1 MLLII
6 DCTEVFIE
14 KPSDLLVQAQVWSNY
29 KHHLTLT
36 FLIGVTPQGTI
47 SYVYI
52 PLCWWCKEIV
62 ECSNLTDYLL
72 IVIADRGLPVM
83 IMPRWLLLRLKLH
96 CLRKARSNWRRLR
109 WIGVENC
116 QLFAS
121 MLNEWSAYS
130 SRSTVFPRFFPAG
143 TINFSA
149 CQDVGTIWGR
159 GQYHSAAHAV

>member
-1 MLLII
+1 MAVRTVHLIKWPDRGHTPRNFTQQFRRFFKQCCVII

-36 FLIGVTPQGTI
+36 FLIGITPQGTI

-121 MLNEWSAYS
+121 MLNE
-130 SRSTVFPRFFPAG
+130 
-143 TINFSA
+143 
-149 CQDVGTIWGR
+149 
-159 GQYHSAAHAV
+159 